1 MLFDDVADLFFW
13 LKFHSVS
20 MFTRSSRGKTENGA
34 RVTGILP
41 SSKTLPGFRRRV
53 YEYAS
58 VNAGIYTSEDR
69 NVSIGYLGKD
79 LVLDIAFHSM
89 EAASKF
95 VGVLELLYPD
105 DIEAD
110 LTIMTDSRRYHPRDL
125 IRYRHYVSKE
135 FDSPPATISESSVY
149 SMVPRGSGLA
159 RFQSLEEYHPKFESC
174 HMYDKKNP
182 EDPAYPNH
190 KNNRN
195 NRLCLTP
202 TAHALYDSVSS
213 ECAYFAV
220 KVLRTY
226 EEAKVCEVDG
236 KLEARYRIDVA
247 VEFMSI
253 EARGYFTNVF
263 KDGTETISPTEVHSF
278 VEVENVG
285 EFVAF
290 MTWKYKDTTRQ
301 WP

>member
-1 MLFDDVADLFFW
+1 MNLDDVADFLFL
-13 LKFHSVS
+13 LKFRSVK
-20 MFTRSSRGKTENGA
+20 MFTRSSRGKTEGGA
-34 RVTGILP
+34 RVTGTLP
-41 SSKTLPGFRRRV
+41 SSKTVRGYRRRV

-58 VNAGIYTSEDR
+58 VNGGIYTSEDR
-69 NVSIGYLGKD
+69 RVSIGYLGND

-89 EAASKF
+89 ADASKF

-110 LTIMTDSRRYHPRDL
+110 LTIMTDSRRYHPKDL
-125 IRYRHYVSKE
+125 IRYRHYVSKD
-135 FDSPPATISESSVY
+135 FDSPPATVSESSVY

-190 KNNRN
+190 KKNKN

-220 KVLRTY
+220 KVLKTY
-226 EEAKVCEVDG
+226 DEAKVFEVDG
-236 KLEARYRIDVA
+236 SLETRYRVDVA
-247 VEFMSI
+247 VEFMSL

-263 KDGTETISPTEVHSF
+263 KKDTQTISPTEVHSF
-278 VEVENVG
+278 VHVENVK

-290 MTWKYKDTTRQ
+290 MTWKYEDTTRQ
-301 WP
+301 WL